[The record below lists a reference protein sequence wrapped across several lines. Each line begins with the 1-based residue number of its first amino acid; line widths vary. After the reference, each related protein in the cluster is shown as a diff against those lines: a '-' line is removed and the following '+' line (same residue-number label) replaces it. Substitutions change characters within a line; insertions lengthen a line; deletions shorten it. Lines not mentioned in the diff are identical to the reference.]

1 MRRRAGSA
9 ALVILGLLMAGC
21 GSHKEAAGT
30 GTAAVAVESGTVAPE
45 DGSAGEKKDNITGE
59 KEENIDEVKEDNITG
74 NNNETSAKTV
84 MVEKTGESS
93 QSAPELSGEIHMEN
107 PSWDY
112 YCLEAPEP
120 AASPLK
126 LVKLTEEANQI
137 TDTEAWFEKNN
148 LTTDTENTGNYT
160 CEILTG
166 EGGEPYLLRVTKK
179 ESGESYILNFSDYQ
193 FANDFK
199 ESDASFVRQ
208 TLRFTQVKDDIL
220 YLSIGHLT
228 YAETSPHNAYVAAVD
243 LKQGKL
249 LWKSRPLVSNAHN
262 FVIKGDVLLCG
273 YGFTAEPDYLYQLDL
288 ASGQVI
294 AELPLKSKADY
305 LILKDNILYVRTYN
319 TDYTFRVE

>member
-1 MRRRAGSA
+1 MRRRTGSA

-21 GSHKEAAGT
+21 GSHQEASGT
-30 GTAAVAVESGTVAPE
+30 GTAVVAVESGTEAPE
-45 DGSAGEKKDNITGE
+45 NGSIEEKANRTG
-59 KEENIDEVKEDNITG
+59 D
-74 NNNETSAKTV
+74 NNEVSTETLETAMQKTAA
-84 MVEKTGESS
+84 ES
-93 QSAPELSGEIHMEN
+93 QETAPVLSGEIHMEN

-112 YCLEAPEP
+112 YSLEASEP
-120 AASPLK
+120 AASPLR

-137 TDTEAWFEKNN
+137 TDTEEWFEKNN
-148 LTTDTENTGNYT
+148 LTTDVEDTGNYT

-166 EGGEPYLLRVTKK
+166 EGGEPYLIRVTKK

-208 TLRFTQVKDDIL
+208 TIRFAQVKDDIL

-243 LKQGKL
+243 LNQGKL

-262 FVIKGDVLLCG
+262 FMIKGDVLLCG
-273 YGFTAEPDYLYQLDL
+273 YGFTAEPDNLYQLDL
-288 ASGQVI
+288 ATGQVI
-294 AELPLKSKADY
+294 AELPLKSMADY
-305 LILKDNILYVRTYN
+305 LILKDDTLYVRTYN

>member
-45 DGSAGEKKDNITGE
+45 DGSI
-59 KEENIDEVKEDNITG
+59 EETG
-74 NNNETSAKTV
+74 NSTGDNNEVSMETLEIAMRKTAA
-84 MVEKTGESS
+84 ES
-93 QSAPELSGEIHMEN
+93 QETAPVLSGEIHMEN

-112 YCLEAPEP
+112 YSLEASEP
-120 AASPLK
+120 GASPLR

-148 LTTDTENTGNYT
+148 LTTDVEDTGNYT

-166 EGGEPYLLRVTKK
+166 EGGEPYLIRVTKK

-288 ASGQVI
+288 ATGQVI

-319 TDYTFRVE
+319 TNYTFRME

>member
-45 DGSAGEKKDNITGE
+45 DGSI
-59 KEENIDEVKEDNITG
+59 EETG
-74 NNNETSAKTV
+74 NSTGDNNEVSTETLEIAMRKTAA
-84 MVEKTGESS
+84 ES
-93 QSAPELSGEIHMEN
+93 QETAPVLSGEIHMEN

-112 YCLEAPEP
+112 YSLEASKLAE
-120 AASPLK
+120 SPLR

-148 LTTDTENTGNYT
+148 LTTDVEDTGNYT

-166 EGGEPYLLRVTKK
+166 EGGEPYLIRVTKK

-208 TLRFTQVKDDIL
+208 TIRFTQVKDDIL

-288 ASGQVI
+288 ATGQVI

>member
-45 DGSAGEKKDNITGE
+45 DGSI
-59 KEENIDEVKEDNITG
+59 EETG
-74 NNNETSAKTV
+74 NSTGDNNEVSTETLEIAMRKTAAEGQETV
-84 MVEKTGESS
+84 PV
-93 QSAPELSGEIHMEN
+93 LSGEIHMEN

-112 YCLEAPEP
+112 YSLEASEP
-120 AASPLK
+120 GASPLR

-148 LTTDTENTGNYT
+148 LTTDVEDTGNYT

-166 EGGEPYLLRVTKK
+166 EGGEPYLIRVTKK

-208 TLRFTQVKDDIL
+208 TIRFTQVKDDIL

-288 ASGQVI
+288 ATGQVI

>member
-9 ALVILGLLMAGC
+9 VLMILGLLMAGC
-21 GSHKEAAGT
+21 GSHKEASGI
-30 GTAAVAVESGTVAPE
+30 GTAAVAAESGTEAPE
-45 DGSAGEKKDNITGE
+45 DGSIEEKGNSTG
-59 KEENIDEVKEDNITG
+59 D
-74 NNNETSAKTV
+74 NNEVSTETLETAMLKSAGV
-84 MVEKTGESS
+84 S
-93 QSAPELSGEIHMEN
+93 QETAPVPSGEIHMEN

-112 YCLEAPEP
+112 YSLEASEP
-120 AASPLK
+120 AASPLRF
-126 LVKLTEEANQI
+126 VKLTEEANQI
-137 TDTEAWFEKNN
+137 TDTEEWFEKNN
-148 LTTDTENTGNYT
+148 LTTDVEDTGNYT
-160 CEILTG
+160 CDILTG
-166 EGGEPYLLRVTKK
+166 EGGEPYLIRVTKK
-179 ESGESYILNFSDYQ
+179 ESGESYTLNFSDYQ

-208 TLRFTQVKDDIL
+208 TIRFAQVKDDIL

-262 FVIKGDVLLCG
+262 FVIKGNVLLCG
-273 YGFTAEPDYLYQLDL
+273 YGFTAEPDNLYQLDL
-288 ASGQVI
+288 ATGQVI

-305 LILKDNILYVRTYN
+305 LILQDDILYVRTYN

>member
-1 MRRRAGSA
+1 MKQRLGSV
-9 ALVILGLLMAGC
+9 ALVVLGLLMAGC
-21 GSHKEAAGT
+21 GSHKEASGAR
-30 GTAAVAVESGTVAPE
+30 TAAVAVESGSEAQE
-45 DGSAGEKKDNITGE
+45 DNSIEENGGNITG
-59 KEENIDEVKEDNITG
+59 D
-74 NNNETSAKTV
+74 NNELSKEALETTVLKTA
-84 MVEKTGESS
+84 GESPET
-93 QSAPELSGEIHMEN
+93 APMLSGEIHMEN

-112 YCLEAPEP
+112 YSLEASEP
-120 AASPLK
+120 AASPLS

-148 LTTDTENTGNYT
+148 LTTDVEDTGNYT
-160 CEILTG
+160 CDILTG
-166 EGGEPYLLRVTKK
+166 EGGEPYLIRVTKK

-199 ESDASFVRQ
+199 ESDAFIVRQ
-208 TLRFTQVKDDIL
+208 TIHFAQVKDDIL

-249 LWKSRPLVSNAHN
+249 LWKSRPLVSNARN

-273 YGFTAEPDYLYQLDL
+273 YGFTAEPDNLYQLDL
-288 ASGQVI
+288 ATGQVI

-305 LILKDNILYVRTYN
+305 LILKDDILYVRTYN

>member
-45 DGSAGEKKDNITGE
+45 DGSI
-59 KEENIDEVKEDNITG
+59 EETG
-74 NNNETSAKTV
+74 NSTGDNNEVSTETLEIAMRKTAAEGQETV
-84 MVEKTGESS
+84 PV
-93 QSAPELSGEIHMEN
+93 LSGEIHMEN

-112 YCLEAPEP
+112 YSLEASEP
-120 AASPLK
+120 GASPLR

-148 LTTDTENTGNYT
+148 LTTDVEDTGNYT

-166 EGGEPYLLRVTKK
+166 EGGEPYLIRVTKK

-288 ASGQVI
+288 ATGQVI

>member
-45 DGSAGEKKDNITGE
+45 DGSI
-59 KEENIDEVKEDNITG
+59 EETG
-74 NNNETSAKTV
+74 NSTGDNNEVSMETLEIAMRKTAA
-84 MVEKTGESS
+84 ES
-93 QSAPELSGEIHMEN
+93 QETAPVLSGEIHMEN

-112 YCLEAPEP
+112 YSLEASEP
-120 AASPLK
+120 GASPLR

-148 LTTDTENTGNYT
+148 LTTDVEDTGNYT

-166 EGGEPYLLRVTKK
+166 EGGEPYLIRVTEK

-319 TDYTFRVE
+319 TNYTFRVE

>member
-45 DGSAGEKKDNITGE
+45 DGSI
-59 KEENIDEVKEDNITG
+59 EETG
-74 NNNETSAKTV
+74 NSTGDNNEVSMETLEIAMRKTAA
-84 MVEKTGESS
+84 EGQET
-93 QSAPELSGEIHMEN
+93 APVLSGEIHMEN

-112 YCLEAPEP
+112 YSLEASEP
-120 AASPLK
+120 GASPLR

-148 LTTDTENTGNYT
+148 LTTDVEDTGNYT

-166 EGGEPYLLRVTKK
+166 EGGEPYLIRVTKK

-288 ASGQVI
+288 ATGQVI

-305 LILKDNILYVRTYN
+305 LILKDDTLYVRTYN